1 MFHHTWFLSE
11 GLGLISAR
19 GISAWTFHHRN
30 FLAWGHFGTRT
41 FWHRGTCAKMSVQKC
56 LYCFA
61 QCQNVHVL
69 KHPCAE
75 MSQCRNI
82 SVPKCP
88 WCQNKPML
96 KCSHD
101 KMYSCWKVPV
111 MKCLCRN
118 VSCQNVRCR
127 NKPKTSWSNKKV
139 TCERCMKKR
148 SNAISYRI
156 WPHNGQLLSWC
167 SVCNAYFFLPYSS
180 LFDFPFCSFFWWQTL
195 RHHALHSR

>member
-1 MFHHTWFLSE
+1 MLKLTSADSTMGSIPIWSRIRILLLLINKFSE
-11 GLGLISAR
+11 CFIIHDSWVKAWGLFQQEAFRHGL
-19 GISAWTFHHRN
+19 HHRN
-30 FLAWGHFGTRT
+30 FLAWGYFGTRS
-41 FWHRGTCAKMSVQKC
+41 FWHRCTCAKMSVQKC

-101 KMYSCWKVPV
+101 KMSSCWKVPV

-127 NKPKTSWSNKKV
+127 NKPKTSIPEV
-139 TCERCMKKR
+139 IRR
-148 SNAISYRI
+148 
-156 WPHNGQLLSWC
+156 
-167 SVCNAYFFLPYSS
+167 
-180 LFDFPFCSFFWWQTL
+180 
-195 RHHALHSR
+195 